1 MTDDGQLIGAYEHS
15 PVTICAL
22 RSLTPQALD
31 AVGDAVRDLPG
42 RWTLER
48 HEDYDG
54 YLSLLVS
61 PEDDCHRSTYL
72 ISGKIG
78 DIELARFEDEQL
90 HALAR
95 FEDIDATAA
104 ELVRLLKQFSAPK

>member
-1 MTDDGQLIGAYEHS
+1 MTDDGQLIGVYEPN
-15 PVTICAL
+15 PVTIRAL

-42 RWTLER
+42 QWALER

-54 YLSLLVS
+54 YLSLLIS
-61 PEDDCHRSTYL
+61 SESDSGMPAYL

-78 DIELARFEDEQL
+78 DIELAQFDGNQL
-90 HALAR
+90 HTLAR
-95 FEDIDATAA
+95 FDDIEATTA
-104 ELVRLLKQFSAPK
+104 ELVRLLEQPTAAA